1 MSTRTRA
8 DDVGASINLLRS
20 NNNFFNGLVR
30 FNNDY
35 NNINNRFS
43 ELRTLAVVERER
55 LRGADEIQLAV
66 ERQVI
71 EERIS
76 ELENTANR
84 LSTSDIPNSVIELH
98 RVNQEITDARLE
110 SMIINGASE
119 EEIER
124 ILAHDRLDMNLD
136 INQTLRVYAVRQIE
150 YIEYLRGKYTYE
162 DREVYQCLEDLL
174 NIKNNPELD
183 GLSSDLKEIVY
194 NAIYEELGIV
204 QGEMDVAGKHPELA
218 TIYNSFVA
226 EREHQEDNEIDNE
239 QISGDQPTND
249 GDGDN
254 DDTPE
259 DEEIEDDQPTNDG
272 DGDNDDTPED
282 EEIEDDQPTNDG
294 DGDNDDTPE
303 DEEIE
308 DDQPTNDG
316 DGDNDDTPED
326 EEIGEG
332 HLEDPIGVPQPRPQD
347 PIHRVEGPVNIRPNA
362 NAKWR
367 SVLAIAAGIGIGA
380 GVWFAF
386 GGIGVTALMIGG
398 GLAKRALAKKMAK
411 IQERRLT
418 EPEYRVH
425 NAENFPKTLKGQLER
440 FKSYMKSPE
449 GLDAVQ
455 KMLTASIFSSLGFNI
470 LGPLLGL
477 QGGQVITAITSGG
490 AVAGGA
496 GGANE
501 AVSNSEAAA
510 HTNPG
515 ANTGADLKVGDS
527 AGNLTS
533 GYTDSYS
540 AQAGNGAV
548 SLDQSLINGE
558 GSHIGGFNVIT
569 QSGESIAVTDPTL
582 TASQIAAQHRVPIS
596 NVIPRI
602 VQNGTNADQAWSTI
616 SDVVNAQGGRTL

>member
-1 MSTRTRA
+1 MSTRTKA
-8 DDVGASINLLRS
+8 DDVGTSINLLRS
-20 NNNFFNGLVR
+20 NNKFFNGLVR

-98 RVNQEITDARLE
+98 RVNQEITNARLE

-124 ILAHDRLDMNLD
+124 TLAHDRLDMNLD

-204 QGEMDVAGKHPELA
+204 QEEMDVAGKHPELA

-249 GDGDN
+249 GEGDN
-254 DDTPE
+254 EDTPE
-259 DEEIEDDQPTNDG
+259 DEEIEDDQTTNDG
-272 DGDNDDTPED
+272 DG
-282 EEIEDDQPTNDG
+282 G
-294 DGDNDDTPE
+294 S
-303 DEEIE
+303 
-308 DDQPTNDG
+308 
-316 DGDNDDTPED
+316 DDTPED

-347 PIHRVEGPVNIRPNA
+347 PIYRVEEPVNIRPNA

-425 NAENFPKTLKGQLER
+425 NAENFPKTLKGQLDR

-548 SLDQSLINGE
+548 SLDQSLINSE

-569 QSGESIAVTDPTL
+569 STGESIAITDTTL
-582 TASQIAAQHRVPIS
+582 TAGQIASQHGVPIT

-602 VQNGTNADQAWSTI
+602 VQNVTNADQSWSTI